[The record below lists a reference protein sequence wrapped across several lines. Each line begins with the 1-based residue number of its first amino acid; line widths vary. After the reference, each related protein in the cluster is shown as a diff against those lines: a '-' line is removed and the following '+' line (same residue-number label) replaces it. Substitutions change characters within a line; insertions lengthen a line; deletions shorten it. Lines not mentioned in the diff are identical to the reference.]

1 MDSTLQIRYSETGLP
16 MASIPVGASVFI
28 EPGWMTIME
37 TGDINR
43 IELSSTNQPMEVY
56 HGGNRISHCSTDCT
70 IMTFEHKIQ
79 ILFNGKGIMKTC
91 YFEENTQSFFGV
103 VAEAKEQ
110 DGVTDQVEDE
120 EQLHLQELVSEWED
134 GDKDEKEEEKHF
146 ESLSEYESQQFVSEE
161 TDHRCKAAQMED
173 TNKSIGGEFLNEIF
187 NDIELLSE
195 YESEYL
201 ESESEGEEK
210 NEKVVGELVSE
221 LESVSESESEYLELE
236 SEGEEKNA
244 NEVDEQL
251 QLLSQRRRKSA
262 EVEDANESIGIE
274 FWSKRF
280 KNCHE
285 VNNKSPTT
293 IGTFSGSSMAYTP
306 PHEIN
311 DYSTNLFVG
320 DLLSMDTG
328 EYDLLLYEVIEIK
341 MNTCTIQSYGTYQE
355 TEFKLEE
362 LSESFKKVNIT

>member
-16 MASIPVGASVFI
+16 MASIPVGSSVFM
-28 EPGWMTIME
+28 EPGWMTIIE
-37 TGDINR
+37 IGDIKR
-43 IELSSTNQPMEVY
+43 IELSPTNQPMEVY

-79 ILFNGKGIMKTC
+79 ILFNGEGIMKTC
-91 YFEENTQSFFGV
+91 YFEENAQSLFGV
-103 VAEAKEQ
+103 VAEAK
-110 DGVTDQVEDE
+110 GVTEQVEDE
-120 EQLHLQELVSEWED
+120 EQLHLQELVPEWED

-221 LESVSESESEYLELE
+221 LESVSESEYLELE

-262 EVEDANESIGIE
+262 ELEDANESIGIG
-274 FWSKRF
+274 FLSKRF
-280 KNCHE
+280 KNCPE
-285 VNNKSPTT
+285 LNNKSPTT
-293 IGTFSGSSMAYTP
+293 IGTFSGSSMAYTLP
-306 PHEIN
+306 
-311 DYSTNLFVG
+311 YSTNLFVG
-320 DLLSMDTG
+320 DLLTMDTG
-328 EYDLLLYEVIEIK
+328 ENDILLYEVIEIR

-362 LSESFKKVNIT
+362 LSKSFKKVNIST